1 MKSLKRKQFKVSGA
15 LAVALAGGTLFGG
28 CEVRL
33 KDAIV
38 GGTKDYIL
46 TGLLPSL
53 VSTDLDSLDSNPLMG
68 L

>member
-1 MKSLKRKQFKVSGA
+1 MRSLKRKRFKVSGA

-38 GGTKDYIL
+38 SGTKDYIL

-53 VSTDLDSLDSNPLMG
+53 VSNDRDSGGSDPLFG
-68 L
+68 P